1 MRGRPAYIGPV
12 TVTLLP
18 FELPGTQ
25 AVADRSLPADA
36 DQEAADAAQHDFEAA
51 RRSDCGAFVR
61 LVRRHQARVYS
72 LALRLT
78 GRPED
83 AEELAQDT
91 FLGLYGRLRHLE
103 SALHVRHWVC
113 RTVTHRSID
122 LLRSRGRR
130 PQSES
135 IDAMM
140 LEIPVEEAGGDP
152 LLHRTLRALVLR
164 LPEIPRAVL
173 VLRFQEDLDPL
184 DIAATL
190 DLPLNTVKSHLRRSL
205 EWLRGQGLEMPR

>member
-1 MRGRPAYIGPV
+1 VSLTSSPIQLPA
-12 TVTLLP
+12 LLAAAHGSDRD
-18 FELPGTQ
+18 PGQ
-25 AVADRSLPADA
+25 DADRDFT
-36 DQEAADAAQHDFEAA
+36 AALAGD
-51 RRSDCGAFVR
+51 SGAFVR
-61 LVRRHQARVYS
+61 LVRHHQARVYS

-78 GRPED
+78 GRRED

-91 FLGLYGRLRHLE
+91 FLGLYGQLRNLE
-103 SALHVRHWVC
+103 SARHLRHWVC

-130 PQSES
+130 PQSQS
-135 IDAMM
+135 MDAMM
-140 LEIPVEEAGGDP
+140 LEVPVEDAGGDP
-152 LLHRTLRALVLR
+152 LLHRTLRALLLR

>member
-1 MRGRPAYIGPV
+1 MDVRPAYIRPV
-12 TVTLLP
+12 SVTSLP
-18 FELPGTQ
+18 LELPGPQ
-25 AVADRSLPADA
+25 VAADRPLSADA
-36 DQEAADAAQHDFEAA
+36 DQDAADAAHHEFETA
-51 RRSDCGAFVR
+51 RQGDYGAFVR

-91 FLGLYGRLRHLE
+91 FLGLYGQLRHLE
-103 SALHVRHWVC
+103 SAPHARHWVC

-130 PQSES
+130 PQSQS

-140 LEIPVEEAGGDP
+140 LEIPVEDASGDP

>member
-1 MRGRPAYIGPV
+1 MGGRAAYIRPVSVTSLPMKPSGP
-12 TVTLLP
+12 
-18 FELPGTQ
+18 Q
-25 AVADRSLPADA
+25 AAADRSPPADG
-36 DQEAADAAQHDFEAA
+36 DQDAAQTANLEFEAA
-51 RRSDCGAFVR
+51 RHGDCGAFVQ
-61 LVRRHQARVYS
+61 LIRRHQARVHS

-78 GRPED
+78 GRRED

-91 FLGLYGRLRHLE
+91 FLGLYGQLRHLE

-130 PQSES
+130 PQSQS
-135 IDAMM
+135 MDAMM
-140 LEIPVEEAGGDP
+140 LEVPVEDAGGDP

>member
-1 MRGRPAYIGPV
+1 VSV
-12 TVTLLP
+12 TSLP
-18 FELPGTQ
+18 LELPGPQ
-25 AVADRSLPADA
+25 VAADRSVPADA
-36 DQEAADAAQHDFEAA
+36 ERDAADAAHQDFEAA
-51 RRSDCGAFVR
+51 RQGDCGAFAR

-91 FLGLYGRLRHLE
+91 FLGLYGQLRHLE
-103 SALHVRHWVC
+103 SAPHVRHWVC

-130 PQSES
+130 PQSQS
-135 IDAMM
+135 MDAMV
-140 LEIPVEEAGGDP
+140 LEVPIEDAGGDP

-173 VLRFQEDLDPL
+173 LLRFQEDLDPL

>member
-1 MRGRPAYIGPV
+1 MGGSQAYIGSVSP
-12 TVTLLP
+12 TSLTL
-18 FELPGTQ
+18 ELS
-25 AVADRSLPADA
+25 SLPADP
-36 DQEAADAAQHDFEAA
+36 QTRQAADDEFAAA
-51 RRSDCGAFVR
+51 RAGDTTAFVR
-61 LVRRHQARVYS
+61 LIRQHQARVFS

-78 GRPED
+78 GRRED

-91 FLGLYGRLRHLE
+91 FLGLHAQLRNLE

-122 LLRSRGRR
+122 LLRARARR
-130 PQSES
+130 PQSQS
-135 IDAMM
+135 
-140 LEIPVEEAGGDP
+140 LEHMKLEVPVEDVSGDP
-152 LLHRTLRALVLR
+152 LLHRTLRAALLH
-164 LPEIPRAVL
+164 LPEIPRAVV

-205 EWLRGQGLEMPR
+205 DWLRGQGLEIPR

>member
-1 MRGRPAYIGPV
+1 VSVTSLPLEFPGPPAAANP
-12 TVTLLP
+12 
-18 FELPGTQ
+18 
-25 AVADRSLPADA
+25 SLPAAA
-36 DQEAADAAQHDFEAA
+36 DQEAAAAAHQDFEAA
-51 RRSDCGAFVR
+51 RHGDCGAFVR
-61 LVRRHQARVYS
+61 LIRRHQACVYS

-78 GRPED
+78 GRRED

-91 FLGLYGRLRHLE
+91 FLGLYGQLRHLE
-103 SALHVRHWVC
+103 SAPHVRHWVC

-122 LLRSRGRR
+122 LLRSRARR
-130 PQSES
+130 PQAQSM
-135 IDAMM
+135 DAMM
-140 LEIPVEEAGGDP
+140 LEVPVDDAGGDP
-152 LLHRTLRALVLR
+152 MLHRTLRALVLR